1 MSNKVSNQ
9 VLLEAGLAALRAAGK
24 SLQKMQTSSRA
35 MKYQLDNG
43 ETVRVRTCND
53 HVLVVLADSTEETA
67 ALNIEGTNYLLI
79 VMPTIPRTDG
89 SIIAYFVPTGIA
101 VKGVRQA
108 HADWLKTNPTTKGSN
123 RTWTIWFDDGP
134 LAYSG
139 FAEKWSQYR
148 LPTSESTAVRRPANE
163 GAASRD
169 TRPLGVVI
177 AESRKAIAEAAGVA
191 VEAVKITVALD

>member
-9 VLLEAGLAALRAAGK
+9 VLLETGIAAVRAAGK
-24 SLQKMQTSSRA
+24 NLQKMQTGSRA

-43 ETVRVRTCND
+43 ETIRVRTCND
-53 HVLVVLADSTEETA
+53 HVLVVLADSTEDSA
-67 ALNIEGTNYLLI
+67 ALNIEGTDYLLI

-89 SIIAYFVPTGIA
+89 SIITYLVPTDVA

-108 HADWLKTNPTTKGSN
+108 HADWLKTSPSTKGNN

-134 LAYSG
+134 VTYSG

-148 LPTSESTAVRRPANE
+148 LPTSESTVTRRQVNE
-163 GAASRD
+163 LGSSRD

-177 AESRKAIAEAAGVA
+177 AEARKAIAEAAGVA